1 MPLRW
6 KMPIY
11 LYTGEIRLTVICVSY
26 KQTLVA
32 FVVICDLQMQITVI
46 INNYDRNQ
54 LGLITQDTLV
64 LPVYY

>member
-1 MPLRW
+1 
-6 KMPIY
+6 MPIY
-11 LYTGEIRLTVICVSY
+11 LYTGEIRLTVTCVSY

-54 LGLITQDTLV
+54 LGFITQDTLV